1 MNRQCRLCHGHGY
14 LIATDGE
21 AARASVCRCR
31 DECPECGGQRFVIR
45 VEGGYEVAAPCECV
59 TLFERVRL
67 FNAAGLPAGYGSKT
81 VAEFRHGRGE
91 PSLGRAKT
99 RFAQYE
105 KKANFEAA
113 RGVLLVG
120 TPGVGKTHLLT
131 ALVGYATLQRGIA
144 CRFVDFFDLTARIRD
159 TYRRDSAQSELGI
172 IEPLVDV
179 PVLAIDDLGK
189 GRGSNYELTIIDQL
203 ITRRYN
209 AKRIV
214 LATTNYLPEQHL
226 KQRLDASSS
235 RRLGGMNEP
244 LEERIGERLFSRL
257 CEMTDILVMEGA
269 DRRQMAPR
277 R

>member
-1 MNRQCRLCHGHGY
+1 MNRQCSLCHGHGY
-14 LIATDGE
+14 LIAADGE
-21 AARASVCRCR
+21 KARASVCRCR
-31 DECPECGGQRFVIR
+31 EECPSCRGERFVVL
-45 VEGGYEVAAPCECV
+45 VERGYEVAAPCECV

-91 PSLGRAKT
+91 HTLGRAKT
-99 RFAQYE
+99 RFMQYE
-105 KKANFEAA
+105 KKADFEAA

-120 TPGVGKTHLLT
+120 PPGVGKTHLLA
-131 ALVGYATLQRGIA
+131 ALVGYATLERGIA

-159 TYRRDSAQSELGI
+159 TYRRDASESELQI
-172 IEPLVDV
+172 IEPLVQV

-209 AKRIV
+209 AQRIV
-214 LATTNYLPEQHL
+214 VATTNYFPEQHL
-226 KQRLDASSS
+226 KQRMDAAG
-235 RRLGGMNEP
+235 RPLGATNEP
-244 LEERIGERLFSRL
+244 LEERIGARLFSRL
-257 CEMTDILVMEGA
+257 AEMTDILVMEGA
-269 DRRQMAPR
+269 DRRQMGAR